1 MNLSVNRREHA
12 SAFDVNCAGTYHCL
26 LAAVASG
33 HRRFVNTAPHFSV
46 IGSGYEDA
54 DFRITEDAPP
64 HPGVNL
70 YAISKGLGVELCRVF
85 ARNHPL
91 EVLCALFYNLPAGGS
106 PAPGAP
112 PDVTPFSV
120 TFPDAAQAILR
131 CVEVGS
137 ERLPAGGAF
146 HAFFILAP
154 LPHNKFASRKAREVL
169 GWRAQD
175 SLREYFTRGP
185 RL

>member
-1 MNLSVNRREHA
+1 MKAPRRE
-12 SAFDVNCAGTYHCL
+12 FVTI
-26 LAAVASG
+26 AALSSLV
-33 HRRFVNTAPHFSV
+33 
-46 IGSGYEDA
+46 
-54 DFRITEDAPP
+54 
-64 HPGVNL
+64 
-70 YAISKGLGVELCRVF
+70 
-85 ARNHPL
+85 
-91 EVLCALFYNLPAGGS
+91 
-106 PAPGAP
+106 
-112 PDVTPFSV
+112 
-120 TFPDAAQAILR
+120 PDAAQAILR